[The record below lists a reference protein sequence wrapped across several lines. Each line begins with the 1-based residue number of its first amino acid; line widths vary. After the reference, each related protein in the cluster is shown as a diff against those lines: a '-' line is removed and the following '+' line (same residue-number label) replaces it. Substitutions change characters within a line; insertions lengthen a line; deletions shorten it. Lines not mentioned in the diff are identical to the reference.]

1 MKGSTRKILSTGLI
15 AGAAILVMV
24 LITAAGGGF
33 PVKTNPFIT
42 NLDTKL
48 EAFSKHMPEDR
59 VYLQFDKPFYNP
71 GDDIWFAAY
80 VRDGQ
85 TMQKSSKSD
94 ILYVDLINPKGNVQ
108 QKIRLVAQNGVA
120 KGDFHLDE
128 EVLGGMY
135 KIKAYTKWQENN
147 KDGFTFE
154 KEFQVQRVVLPNLK
168 MKLDF
173 DRKAF
178 GAGDEVVASLDLQ
191 SNDNQPLRD
200 HAFSYK
206 VSIDG
211 NSLLDLKGTTDAL
224 GKAKLKFRLPAKLET
239 NDGLVNVMIAY
250 NGLTESISRSV
261 PIVLNK
267 IDLQFFPEGG
277 DLVYGLGSKVAFRAI
292 NEFGKPADIEG
303 IVIDQNGA
311 KISDFKS
318 FHQGMGAFAFNP
330 AQGQTFKA
338 KITKPE
344 GINQEYE
351 LPEPMPRGFVLNV
364 DRVDSKEMAVVI
376 RSTESEAVSLVAQV
390 RGEVVWASE
399 VNVLPGKTD
408 ISIPVST
415 FPMGVAQVTLF
426 DAKGIERCERL
437 AFVNRDRQLKVEVKT
452 DKEKYLPREKV
463 KMTVKV
469 TDERGMPMPAQ
480 LSLAVVNDQM
490 LSFADDKSG
499 TILSQLLL
507 EPDLK
512 GKVEEPRFYF
522 DSKEEKSLAALD
534 YLMLTSGWRRF
545 TWEQVLGGNLP
556 ALANAGERAIVRGTI
571 LDAYTGQPVPHAS
584 ITAPNS
590 KVAQIADKTGRFTI
604 DQMDIALDRNLI
616 VTADKYTQTT
626 PAVNDYNQDVLVYLY
641 PSQYGHINQQM
652 MGAGGD
658 DMGGMEER
666 AVEMDQVVVAAERRQ
681 PARAINGAAPM
692 MKARP
697 VPMAAMDNAKAPAK
711 EVMREAKKGKAE
723 DMKMVMAEPGIEPQP
738 NDPDPKQK
746 NEPKADQL
754 AMKDLENERDGDFAD
769 GVVADGRANLILLQ
783 DKAAADI
790 QAQPAQ
796 YHRARQF
803 AAPVYAGK
811 DYVAPDKRSDFRQ
824 TIFWEPTLKID
835 RTGKAVVEFYN
846 SDEISSFRAIAEG
859 ISSDGAVG
867 RAEMV
872 FFTQLPFSMQARV
885 PVEVA
890 SGDNMVVPI
899 VLKNNTETTLTGTLH
914 VIPPSG
920 LEPLVSTGS
929 VISIP
934 AGMAQTVHLAYKVK
948 HQPGEEVFNIAF
960 AGAGH
965 TDAFEQKLKIVAQG
979 FPVALSFAGN
989 EANKSYKFNVAD
1001 VVPGSI
1007 SASFTAFPSVVT
1019 DLVKGVESILQEPGG
1034 CFEQT
1039 SMSSYPNAMV
1049 MSYMKTQD
1057 DADPAI
1063 MKRASD
1069 LLERGYKRL
1078 TTFETKEKGYEWFGS
1093 APGHE
1098 ALTAYGL
1105 MQFNDYSKVM
1115 EGVDQGMVKR
1125 TSDWLMSRRDGK
1137 GGFQR
1142 NPRALD
1148 QFGGADQDV
1157 TNAYLAYALSE
1168 AGNKEILP
1176 EANAAFEKAMK
1187 SSDPYQLALVAN
1199 AMFNLGQDAKGQQA
1213 VTAMYGT
1220 QKGDGTFVGT
1230 KGSITRSGGISLMVE
1245 TTSLAVIAMIHS
1257 KHPEPKA
1264 LEGAVKS
1271 IVAARSGAGGFGSTQ
1286 GTILGLKALV
1296 TYAEFA
1302 KKTDEAGLIEIYVD
1316 GKKVAE
1322 QAYEAGRR
1330 EAVEI
1335 KGLEAYIGQGQHTL
1349 EVKYKGCKNPL
1360 PYSVAVN
1367 YHTNLP
1373 NSSKECVVG
1382 LKTKLSTDKV
1392 AMGGTV
1398 RLSATLTNRTKEGQP
1413 MTMAIL
1419 GLPAGLSAQPWQ
1431 LKEMQEKKVFDF
1443 YEITGNNVVC
1453 YYRQMT
1459 PGEVR
1464 EINLD
1469 LKAEIPGQYTAP
1481 ASSAYLYYTAE
1492 FKDWV
1497 GSTPITVTN

>member
-1 MKGSTRKILSTGLI
+1 ML
-15 AGAAILVMV
+15 ALV
-24 LITAAGGGF
+24 TAAGGGF
-33 PVKTNPFIT
+33 PIKLNPFIT
-42 NLDTKL
+42 SLQSKL
-48 EAFSKHMPEDR
+48 EAYSNHIPEDR
-59 VYLQFDKPFYNP
+59 VYLQFDKPIYNP

-80 VRDGQ
+80 LRDGK
-85 TMQKSSKSD
+85 TMKRSTKSD
-94 ILYVDLINPKGNVQ
+94 ILYVDLVNPKGGVQ
-108 QKIRLVAQNGVA
+108 QKIKLVAQDGVA
-120 KGDFHLDE
+120 KGDFHLDTE
-128 EVLGGMY
+128 ALGGMY

-147 KDGFTFE
+147 KDGFAFE

-191 SNDNQPLRD
+191 SNDNQPLAN
-200 HAFSYK
+200 HTFTYK
-206 VSIDG
+206 VSLDG
-211 NSLLDLKGTTDAL
+211 ESLVDLAGTTDAS
-224 GKAKLKFRLPAKLET
+224 GKAKLKFKLPAKLDT

-277 DLVYGLGSKVAFRAI
+277 DLVYGLASKVAFKAV

-303 IVIDQNGA
+303 IVIDQNDA
-311 KISDFKS
+311 KIADFKS
-318 FHQGMGAFAFNP
+318 FHQGMGAFNFNP
-330 AQGQTFKA
+330 AQGQTFRA
-338 KITKPE
+338 RITKPE
-344 GINQEYE
+344 GINQIYE
-351 LPEPMPRGFVLNV
+351 LPEPMPRGFVMNV
-364 DRVDSKEMAVVI
+364 DRVDSKEMGVTI

-390 RGEVVWASE
+390 RGEVFWASE
-399 VNVLPGKTD
+399 VPVLPGKTELN
-408 ISIPVST
+408 IPLT
-415 FPMGVAQVTLF
+415 NFPMGVAQLTLF

-499 TILSQLLL
+499 NILSQLLL

-522 DSKEEKSLAALD
+522 DTKEEKSLAALD
-534 YLMLTSGWRRF
+534 YLMMTSGWRRF

-556 ALANAGERAIVRGTI
+556 ALANMGERAVVKGTV

-590 KVAQIADKTGRFTI
+590 KVAQIADKSGIFTI
-604 DQMDIALDRNLI
+604 DQLDLALDQSLI
-616 VTADKYTQTT
+616 VTADKYNQNN
-626 PAVNDYNQDVLVYLY
+626 PAVMDYNQNLMVYLY
-641 PSQYGHINQQM
+641 PTAYYPQQM
-652 MGAGGD
+652 PMGGAGGD
-658 DMGGMEER
+658 WDAAEDEAPVMLEAVVVKAQRNQPMRAMNAAPVPKMAMGAARAEGKGDAKGMEMR
-666 AVEMDQVVVAAERRQ
+666 
-681 PARAINGAAPM
+681 
-692 MKARP
+692 
-697 VPMAAMDNAKAPAK
+697 KAPAMDRRDVPK
-711 EVMREAKKGKAE
+711 LENAQVNAAFAMPM
-723 DMKMVMAEPGIEPQP
+723 DDDGIEPQRH
-738 NDPDPKQK
+738 DPDPKQK
-746 NEPKADQL
+746 EEPKGDL
-754 AMKDLENERDGDFAD
+754 VNFKDIDRELDGDIAAGKALD
-769 GVVADGRANLILLQ
+769 NRANAIMAW
-783 DKAAADI
+783 DKKAAEI
-790 QAQPAQ
+790 QQQGPRF
-796 YHRARQF
+796 HRARQF
-803 AAPVYAGK
+803 AAPAYASTEN
-811 DYVAPDKRSDFRQ
+811 VAPDKRTDFRQ

-835 RTGKAVVEFYN
+835 RTGKSVVEFYN

-859 ISSDGAVG
+859 ISTDGAVG

-872 FFTQLPFSMQARV
+872 FYTQLPFSMQARV

-899 VLKNNTETTLTGTLH
+899 VLKNNTETTLTGSLH
-914 VIPPSG
+914 VIPPAG
-920 LEPLVSTGS
+920 LEPINTTGS

-965 TDAFEQKLKIVAQG
+965 SDAFEQKLKIVPQG
-979 FPVALSFAGN
+979 FPVALSFSGN
-989 EANKSYKFNVAD
+989 EADKTYKFAISD

-1007 SASFTAFPSVVT
+1007 NASFTAYPSVVS
-1019 DLVKGVESILQEPGG
+1019 DLVKGIESILREPGG

-1049 MSYMKTQD
+1049 MSYMKEQGD
-1057 DADPAI
+1057 VDPAT
-1063 MKRASD
+1063 MKRASE
-1069 LLERGYKRL
+1069 LLDRGYKKL
-1078 TTFETKEKGYEWFGS
+1078 TTFETREKGYEWFGS

-1105 MQFNDYSKVM
+1105 MQFHEYSQVM
-1115 EGVDQGMVKR
+1115 DGVDQGMMKR
-1125 TSDWLMSRRDGK
+1125 TSDWLLSRRDGK

-1148 QFGGADQDV
+1148 QFGGADQAV
-1157 TNAYLAYALSE
+1157 TNAYVTYALSE
-1168 AGNKEILP
+1168 AGNKDLMH
-1176 EANAAFEKAMK
+1176 EANAAYDNAIKDK
-1187 SSDPYQLALVAN
+1187 DPYQLALVAN
-1199 AMFNLGQDAKGQQA
+1199 TMFNLGQTAKGQQA
-1213 VTAMYGT
+1213 VAALMAT
-1220 QKGDGTFVGT
+1220 QKSDGTFEGT
-1230 KGSITRSGGISLMVE
+1230 KGSITRSGGVSLQVE
-1245 TTSLAVIAMIHS
+1245 TTSLAVLAMIAS
-1257 KHPEPKA
+1257 GHPDAKA
-1264 LEGAVKS
+1264 LESAVKT
-1271 IVAARSGAGGFGSTQ
+1271 IVASRSSFGAFGSTQ

-1296 TYAEFA
+1296 AYTKYA
-1302 KKTDEAGLIEIYVD
+1302 KKTDEPGTIEIYVD

-1330 EAVEI
+1330 EPVEI
-1335 KGLEAYIGQGQHTL
+1335 KGLEAYLGQGNHNL

-1360 PYSVAVN
+1360 PYSVGVN

-1373 NSSKECVVG
+1373 NSAKQCVVG

-1398 RLSATLTNRTKEGQP
+1398 RLSATLTNRTQEGQP

-1431 LKEMQEKKVFDF
+1431 LKELQEKKVFDF
-1443 YEITGNNVVC
+1443 YEVTGNNVVC
-1453 YYRQMT
+1453 YYRQMK

-1469 LKAEIPGQYTAP
+1469 LKADIPGQYTAP

-1492 FKDWV
+1492 YKDWV
-1497 GSTPITVTN
+1497 GLPQVTVTN

>member
-1 MKGSTRKILSTGLI
+1 MKGSTRKFLSTGLI

-33 PVKTNPFIT
+33 PIKTNPFIT

-48 EAFSKHMPEDR
+48 EAFNKHMPEDR

-147 KDGFTFE
+147 KDGLAFE

-211 NSLLDLKGTTDAL
+211 TSLLDLKGTTDAL

-267 IDLQFFPEGG
+267 IDVQFFPEGG

-303 IVIDQNGA
+303 IVLDQNGT

-364 DRVDSKEMAVVI
+364 DHVDSKEMAVVI

-390 RGEVVWASE
+390 RGDVVWASE
-399 VNVLPGKTD
+399 VSVLPGKTE
-408 ISIPVST
+408 INIPLSG
-415 FPMGVAQVTLF
+415 FPMGVAQLTLF
-426 DAKGIERCERL
+426 DGKGIERCERL

-522 DSKEEKSLAALD
+522 DIKEEKSLAALD
-534 YLMLTSGWRRF
+534 NLMLTSGWRRF
-545 TWEQVLGGNLP
+545 TWEKVLAGNLP
-556 ALANAGERAIVRGTI
+556 ALANNGERAIVRGTV

-590 KVAQIADKTGRFTI
+590 QVAQIADKSGKFTI
-604 DQMDIALDRNLI
+604 DQMDIALDRTLI
-616 VTADKYTQTT
+616 VTAEKYTQMT

-641 PSQYGHINQQM
+641 PTQYGYLQQM
-652 MGAGGD
+652 QGAAMGD
-658 DMGGMEER
+658 DFGGAEEEQ
-666 AVEMDQVVVAAERRQ
+666 AVDVVVAQRKM
-681 PARAINGAAPM
+681 PMRAINGG
-692 MKARP
+692 
-697 VPMAAMDNAKAPAK
+697 VPMANKGMVAQPAPMGAAGNVKAVERMPAK
-711 EVMREAKKGKAE
+711 EFAAAKDEKKGKA
-723 DMKMVMAEPGIEPQP
+723 DNFNAVLAEPGIEPQP
-738 NDPDPKQK
+738 HDPDPNHR
-746 NEPKADQL
+746 NEPKGDAMAELKNLDRDADFEDGIVADLRMNNIRLADQQ
-754 AMKDLENERDGDFAD
+754 AEDL
-769 GVVADGRANLILLQ
+769 
-783 DKAAADI
+783 K
-790 QAQPAQ
+790 AQPAQ

-890 SGDNMVVPI
+890 SGDNMVVPV

-989 EANKSYKFNVAD
+989 EANKTYKFNVSD

-1057 DADPAI
+1057 DVDPAI
-1063 MKRASD
+1063 MKRAGD

-1115 EGVDQGMVKR
+1115 DGVDQGMVKR

-1148 QFGGADQDV
+1148 QFGGADQNV
-1157 TNAYLAYALSE
+1157 TNAYLAYAISE
-1168 AGNKEILP
+1168 SGNKEILP
-1176 EANAAFEKAMK
+1176 EANAAFDNALKDK
-1187 SSDPYQLALVAN
+1187 DPYQLALVAN

-1213 VTAMYGT
+1213 VAALYGT

-1302 KKTDEAGLIEIYVD
+1302 KKTDEAGQIEIYVD

-1330 EAVEI
+1330 EVVEI

-1360 PYSVAVN
+1360 PYAVAVN

-1382 LKTKLSTDKV
+1382 LKTKTQRRQGRHGWHCAPLGNAHQPHQGRSADDHGHPRPACGPERT
-1392 AMGGTV
+1392 ALAAQRNAREESL
-1398 RLSATLTNRTKEGQP
+1398 RLL
-1413 MTMAIL
+1413 
-1419 GLPAGLSAQPWQ
+1419 
-1431 LKEMQEKKVFDF
+1431 
-1443 YEITGNNVVC
+1443 
-1453 YYRQMT
+1453 
-1459 PGEVR
+1459 
-1464 EINLD
+1464 
-1469 LKAEIPGQYTAP
+1469 
-1481 ASSAYLYYTAE
+1481 
-1492 FKDWV
+1492 
-1497 GSTPITVTN
+1497 